1 MSEQDLK
8 FIKNLFAS
16 LDYDRM
22 YKCLDIISSIIKNGE
37 AYKKIEE
44 FYSPIHDI
52 AQFFINPQIDKKLGI
67 LPIVILGP
75 RTLRRISTKFSIP
88 LLKKDEIE
96 LWKILDGVIQDTIKQ
111 TEFRILDAMRKNG
124 ATILTIYD
132 DGAAKAII
140 THPYEFRD
148 IVLSNFI
155 KFVIN
160 KKKQI
165 GDKVFLCFDSNS
177 ECKIL
182 NDFNYKV
189 YCDEICDDNYY
200 IYFNSYELYH
210 EYLLYAMS
218 DCKATPAQLSIYS
231 SNGIDLLQPNEDNNF
246 EDRLTMHFLLQLP
259 SFVVNYE
266 QLIKIDQDRIKKQR
280 AKKKQHQQT
289 MQHLQS
295 AGFNF
300 GKTKKKQ
307 SHNPKGDL
315 LEFSDAQT
323 QQDQQTKQ
331 TQAYILKKIRQ
342 QNQRLLVDKLQD
354 L

>member
-22 YKCLDIISSIIKNGE
+22 CRLESLISSIIENGE

-67 LPIVILGP
+67 LTKVIP
-75 RTLRRISTKFSIP
+75 VTPHRAIKKFNIP
-88 LLKKDEIE
+88 LLKKGEIE
-96 LWKILDGVIQDTIKQ
+96 LWKVLSGAIKDTIKQ
-111 TEFRILDAMRKNG
+111 TEYRVLDAMRKNG
-124 ATILTIYD
+124 AKIGTVYD
-132 DGAAKAII
+132 DDDVIK
-140 THPYEFRD
+140 TNYPYEIRGD
-148 IVLSNFI
+148 VLSDFI

-160 KKKQI
+160 EKKLKI
-165 GDKVFLCFDSNS
+165 GDKVYLRFELFV
-177 ECKIL
+177 EFERGIL

-189 YCDEICDDNYY
+189 YCEQVDVSSYMIN
-200 IYFNSYELYH
+200 FNSYELYH
-210 EYLLYAMS
+210 EYLLTHCN
-218 DCKATPAQLSIYS
+218 DIWPAHLSIYS
-231 SNGIDLLQPNEDNNF
+231 SNGIDILYGAEDKNF
-246 EDRLTMHFLLQLP
+246 EDPLTMHFLLKLP

-266 QLIKIDQDRIKKQR
+266 QLIKIDQDRIKKQQV
-280 AKKKQHQQT
+280 KKKQHQQT

-300 GKTKKKQ
+300 GKMKKRPSQ
-307 SHNPKGDL
+307 NPKGDL